1 VNLPAASF
9 STQDIGKDKIP
20 LPGLSKNV
28 NNLRFYYEKSGFQ
41 FAVAGRQRSDFLG
54 EISDYQDNRQLT
66 FIKGETVVD
75 LQAGYEFQQG
85 PAKGLSV
92 LFQVNNATNAQFQR
106 YSNTP
111 DNIVEKVKYGKIYL
125 MGATYKF

>member
-1 VNLPAASF
+1 V
-9 STQDIGKDKIP
+9 
-20 LPGLSKNV
+20 
-28 NNLRFYYEKSGFQ
+28 
-41 FAVAGRQRSDFLG
+41 AVAGRQRSDFLG
-54 EISDYQDNRQLT
+54 EISDFQDNRQLT

-75 LQAGYEFQQG
+75 LQAGYEFQKG

-92 LFQVNNATNAQFQR
+92 LFQVNNASNAKFQR

-111 DNIVEKVKYGKIYL
+111 DNIVETVKYGKIYL